1 MNELKY
7 KYEYDED
14 KNNLN
19 SWEKVQAARS
29 SMRPTALE
37 YIDRLT
43 KNFYEL
49 HGDRLYGDDKSVIGG
64 IAMFGKQPV
73 TVVGLQKGMDT
84 KDNIYRNFG
93 MPQPEGYRNHCV

>member
-1 MNELKY
+1 
-7 KYEYDED
+7 
-14 KNNLN
+14 
-19 SWEKVQAARS
+19 
-29 SMRPTALE
+29 MRPTALE

-49 HGDRLYGDDKSVIGG
+49 HGDRLYGDDKSIIGG

-84 KDNIYRNFG
+84 KDKYTEILECHNRRGI
-93 MPQPEGYRNHCV
+93 ENHCV